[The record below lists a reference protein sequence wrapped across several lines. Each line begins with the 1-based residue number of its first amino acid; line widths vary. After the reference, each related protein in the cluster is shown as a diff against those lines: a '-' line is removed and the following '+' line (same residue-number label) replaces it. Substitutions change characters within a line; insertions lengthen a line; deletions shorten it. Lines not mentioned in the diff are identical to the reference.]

1 MYTPLRTREGGIK
14 MSGKEIYLT
23 PETQEYLQKIIKA
36 GVHNS
41 HVITRARV
49 LLMLDRTGKTDHVRY
64 KRTAENANIS
74 VQAVYN
80 MRDEYLANQDIES
93 YLNRKKRDTPP
104 RAQKIDGKA
113 EAQIIALACG
123 EPPKGYSKWTVR
135 LLRDKAVELHFVDG
149 LSHMTIQR
157 LLKKRNISLT

>member
-1 MYTPLRTREGGIK
+1 MYTPLRKREGGIK

>member
-1 MYTPLRTREGGIK
+1 MA
-14 MSGKEIYLT
+14 GKEIYLT
-23 PETQEYLQKIIKA
+23 PETQEYLHRIVRT

-64 KRTAENANIS
+64 KRTAEYAGIS

-80 MRDEYLANQDIES
+80 MRDEYLTNQDVES

-123 EPPKGYSKWTVR
+123 EPPEGCSKWTVR
-135 LLRDKAVELHFVDG
+135 LLRDKAVELHFVDD
-149 LSHMTIQR
+149 LSHMTVQR

>member
-1 MYTPLRTREGGIK
+1 
-14 MSGKEIYLT
+14 MSGKEIYLA

-80 MRDEYLANQDIES
+80 MRDEYLTNQDIES